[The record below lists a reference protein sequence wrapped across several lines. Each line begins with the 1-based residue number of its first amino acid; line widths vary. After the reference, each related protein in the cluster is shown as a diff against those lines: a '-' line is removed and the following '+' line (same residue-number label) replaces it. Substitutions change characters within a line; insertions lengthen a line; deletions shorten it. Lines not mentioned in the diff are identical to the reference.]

1 MMSRIGVFVSGRGSN
16 LAALHGHLE
25 RTGGAEVVFVASDRA
40 TSGALA
46 WARDRGI
53 AHALLTDQAGA
64 ADEMLSLLR
73 ARDVELVVL
82 AGYLRLVPADVVRA
96 YRGRMLNVHPALL
109 PSFGGPGMYGARVH
123 RAVLESGTRVTGPT
137 VHFVDEIYDHG
148 AIVAQWPVPV
158 FPDDTE
164 TALAARVLRA
174 EHLLLP
180 RVVEQVAAGTIR
192 LDEGGRVTS
201 AHREL
206 SPERAAFL
214 FETAEEDALADSMAI
229 ALGA

>member
-1 MMSRIGVFVSGRGSN
+1 MSRIGVFVSGRGSN
-16 LAALHGHLE
+16 LVALHAHLE

-46 WARDRGI
+46 WARERGI
-53 AHALLTDQAGA
+53 PQGVIAMA
-64 ADEMLSLLR
+64 AEPAELLSLLR

-82 AGYLRLVPADVVRA
+82 AGYLRLVPAEVVRA
-96 YRGRMLNVHPALL
+96 YRGRMVNVHPALL
-109 PSFGGPGMYGARVH
+109 PGFGGPGMYGARVH
-123 RAVLESGTRVTGPT
+123 RAVLESGARVTGPT

-148 AIVAQWPVPV
+148 AIIAQWPVPV

-164 TALAARVLRA
+164 TAVAARVLRA

-180 RVVEQVAAGTIR
+180 RVVQQVAAGTIR
-192 LDEGGRVTS
+192 LDEGGRVMT

-206 SPERAAFL
+206 TPERAAFI
-214 FETAEEDALADSMAI
+214 FETPEEDALADSMAI

>member
-16 LAALHGHLE
+16 LAALHAHLE
-25 RTGGAEVVFVASDRA
+25 RSGGAEVVFVASDRP
-40 TSGALA
+40 TSGAIA
-46 WARDRGI
+46 WARERGI
-53 AHALLTDQAGA
+53 PQAVI
-64 ADEMLSLLR
+64 ADKGPEASAILSLLR

-82 AGYLRLVPADVVRA
+82 AGYLRLVPAEVVRA
-96 YRGRMLNVHPALL
+96 YRGHMINVHPALL

-123 RAVLESGTRVTGPT
+123 RAVLEAGARVTGPT

-148 AIVAQWPVPV
+148 AIIAQWPVPV

-164 TALAARVLRA
+164 AALAARVLRA

-180 RVVEQVAAGTIR
+180 RVVQRVAAGAIR
-192 LDEGGRVTS
+192 LDEAGRVMS

-206 SPERAAFL
+206 TPERAAFI

>member
-16 LAALHGHLE
+16 LAALHAHLE
-25 RTGGAEVVFVASDRA
+25 AAGGAEVVFVASDRP

-46 WARDRGI
+46 WARERGI
-53 AHALLTDQAGA
+53 PEAVI
-64 ADEMLSLLR
+64 ADKTAEPSAILSALR

-82 AGYLRLVPADVVRA
+82 AGYLRLVPAEGVRA
-96 YRGRMLNVHPALL
+96 YRGRMINVHPALL

-123 RAVLESGTRVTGPT
+123 RAVLQTGARVTGPT

-148 AIVAQWPVPV
+148 AIIAQWPVPV

-164 TALAARVLRA
+164 ATLAARVLRA

-180 RVVEQVAAGTIR
+180 RVVQKVAAGTIR
-192 LDEGGRVTS
+192 VDEGGGVVKGDRGL
-201 AHREL
+201 R
-206 SPERAAFL
+206 PERAAFI
-214 FETAEEDALADSMAI
+214 FETPEEDALADSMAI
-229 ALGA
+229 AL